1 MLRELVGKEGANVS
15 NICFMLRLRIV
26 RREPVIIV
34 EKRATSR
41 ENTLKVLR
49 AVRPLVGVVKP
60 TKIVGKKATS
70 RENALKVP
78 RLVRPLVGVGEE
90 LLQEVTEKLRIVRK
104 WKLC

>member
-26 RREPVIIV
+26 RGEPVIIV

-49 AVRPLVGVVKP
+49 AVRPLVGVGKP
-60 TKIVGKKATS
+60 ATLVGKQATS
-70 RENALKVP
+70 GENALEVLRAVKPV
-78 RLVRPLVGVGEE
+78 VGVGGE
-90 LLQEVTEKLRIVRK
+90 LLHEVTED
-104 WKLC
+104 

>member
-1 MLRELVGKEGANVS
+1 MIVGEEGHFKRECPESPKSSKAIGGVGK
-15 NICFMLRLRIV
+15 
-26 RREPVIIV
+26 PVI
-34 EKRATSR
+34 
-41 ENTLKVLR
+41 
-49 AVRPLVGVVKP
+49 
-60 TKIVGKKATS
+60 IVGKKATS

>member
-49 AVRPLVGVVKP
+49 AVRPLVGV
-60 TKIVGKKATS
+60 
-70 RENALKVP
+70 
-78 RLVRPLVGVGEE
+78 EE
-90 LLQEVTEKLRIVRK
+90 VHLQEVTYKIHLDERMRDNHNEI
-104 WKLC
+104 